1 MLRSGHV
8 NHTTVEDIPEGEE
21 VLAGTLILFEHPV
34 IILFDSGA
42 SHNFMS
48 STCAKK
54 PKLALTITK
63 PSYKISTHGGRV
75 VAKQIA
81 RHYKKPVYL

>member
-42 SHNFMS
+42 SHNFRS

-81 RHYKKPVYL
+81 RHYKKPVDL